1 LTHTHFDRALTALRQ
16 HTAIVIPVY
25 LPADVDNALGARLLR
40 DNLRLCLQ
48 QLDRPQSICLSVD
61 GPDNGLQAAQTLAA
75 ELGVQ
80 VSCTEYNGGKLWA
93 LRHGMAQMFQQE
105 AFTYFAAID
114 ADGDHFG
121 NELPNFIRAAE
132 HVRQTHAEVLVLGRR
147 QSLHRPLGFLRG
159 EMEELADRVLLDAL
173 AYDAA
178 HSGTPLPLEY
188 ATALEEVPDF
198 HSGYKVFSRAAT
210 QAVFLD
216 PPQTC
221 GLETAYYRHGVEA
234 VMTVEALKAGACLAI
249 VNRSTYNEQPMST
262 FGLLNR
268 SRLVADKMIWPC
280 KRLQIP
286 APFIDQWL
294 RNHIPRLLL
303 NTLAPQGQQEV
314 EQIRRLVL
322 EAFDLP
328 YEEGDRPMG
337 PLFV

>member
-1 LTHTHFDRALTALRQ
+1 M
-16 HTAIVIPVY
+16 IPVY
-25 LPADVDNALGARLLR
+25 LPTTVDNTLGAQLLR
-40 DNLRLCLQ
+40 DNLQLCLQ
-48 QLDRPQSICLSVD
+48 QLGRPESICLSVD
-61 GPDNGLQAAQTLAA
+61 GPENGLETAQNLAA

-80 VSCTEYNGGKLWA
+80 VCCTEYNGGKLWA
-93 LRHGMAQMFQQE
+93 LRHGMAQMLQQDM
-105 AFTYFAAID
+105 FSYLAAID

-132 HVRQTHAEVLVLGRR
+132 HTRQTHPEVLVLGRR
-147 QSLHRPLGFLRG
+147 QSLHRPLGLLRG
-159 EMEELADRVLLDAL
+159 ELEALADRVLLDAL

-178 HSGTPLPLEY
+178 LSAIPLQLEY
-188 ATALEEVPDF
+188 ATALEDVPDF
-198 HSGYKVFSRAAT
+198 HSGYKVFSRATA

-234 VMTVEALKAGACLAI
+234 VMTVEALKADACLTI
-249 VNRSTYNEQPMST
+249 VNRSTFNEQPMST

-268 SRLVADKMIWPC
+268 TQLVADKMIWPC

-286 APFIDQWL
+286 ALFVDQWL

-303 NTLAPQGQQEV
+303 NTLAPQGQEEI
-314 EQIRRLVL
+314 EQIRHLVL
-322 EAFDLP
+322 TAFDLP
-328 YEEGDRPMG
+328 YNNADHPSG